1 MMPARLTVVRH
12 AEASCDGVCYGR
24 ADVSVKLSPQ
34 AALRQVTWPA
44 VATVWSSPS
53 PRCRDLAAAVA
64 AQQRASL
71 RVDERLYEMDFG
83 AWEGRAW
90 RDISEDELTPWMSD
104 WQNAAPPG
112 GETTSQLTARVA
124 AWHEELATPPHRHLL
139 VAHAGVVR
147 ALWVVHE
154 EMMWPDAMERAVPH
168 LEPIEL
174 R

>member
-24 ADVSVKLSPQ
+24 ADVSVKLSPE

-124 AWHEELATPPHRHLL
+124 AWHEELAAPPHRHLL

-147 ALWVVHE
+147 ALWVVHAGLT
-154 EMMWPDAMERAVPH
+154 WSAAMDRAVGH
-168 LEPIEL
+168 LQPIEL